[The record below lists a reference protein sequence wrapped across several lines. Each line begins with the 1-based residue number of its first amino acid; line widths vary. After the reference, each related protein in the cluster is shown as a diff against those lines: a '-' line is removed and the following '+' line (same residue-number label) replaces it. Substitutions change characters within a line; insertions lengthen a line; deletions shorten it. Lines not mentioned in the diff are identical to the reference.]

1 MTTDLESQIRTTLH
15 TRAEAIRESDLDG
28 NADVDGVVAQPRS
41 RGLLVGVAAAI
52 AALAGGLA
60 LTLDRTDE
68 QVMPSSQP
76 PAAVFVSTARYVP
89 TVLPDGWKVTGIQD
103 VAMSNAGAGDTITQT
118 WLGPVDEAGDTP
130 VVIQVRGVPVANV
143 DPVPSDQLLPNIVTT
158 GTGVAARV
166 NTAWVDGDH
175 YHFVGAE
182 GADEALVRAFTDRL
196 RADPQRPG
204 YVQLIPTLDA
214 GEPDPLGDLVPQND
228 QFAPAPALTWGTTV
242 TIGGPDAASATVL
255 VAPRAR
261 DSKHLE
267 MYAADGIMINPGQR
281 ASVITGDDDVPTLSW
296 TNGTTVF
303 TLSGDLPIETLASI
317 ASSIEP
323 TDDTTWATMQQA
335 AADDYLASAGA
346 PDLTGAVSDMTV
358 SVYEAGDAT
367 TLCSTFTDGTKRCS
381 TYDQGSDLRAA
392 VAVRDRTAIIY
403 GWTGGT
409 FTASSG
415 GLTVNDNRIDA
426 TDIDGQQIYAFP
438 LPRNATEITIC
449 RPTSC
454 GSILGF
460 G

>member
-1 MTTDLESQIRTTLH
+1 MTTDLETQIRTMLH
-15 TRAEAIRESDLDG
+15 TRAEAIRERDLDRTVH
-28 NADVDGVVAQPRS
+28 VDGAVAQPRS

-52 AALAGGLA
+52 AVLAGGLV

-68 QVMPSSQP
+68 QVVPLSQP
-76 PAAVFVSTARYVP
+76 PAAVFVSTARYAP
-89 TVLPDGWKVTGIQD
+89 TVLPDRWKVTGVQD
-103 VAMSNAGAGDTITQT
+103 LALSNAGTGDTITQT
-118 WLGPVDEAGDTP
+118 WLGPIDETGDTP

-143 DPVPSDQLLPNIVTT
+143 DPVPSDQLLPNILTT

-182 GADEALVRAFTDRL
+182 GADEDLVRAFTDRL
-196 RADPQRPG
+196 QADPQRPG
-204 YVQLIPTLDA
+204 YVQLTPILDA
-214 GEPDPLGDLVPQND
+214 AEPDPLGDLVPQDD
-228 QFAPAPALTWGTTV
+228 QFAHAPALTWGTSV

-255 VAPRAR
+255 GAPR

-267 MYAADGIMINPGQR
+267 MYATDGIMIDPGQR

-303 TLSGDLPIETLASI
+303 TLSGDLPIETLTSI

-323 TDDTTWATMQQA
+323 VDDTTWATMQQA
-335 AADDYLASAGA
+335 AADEYLASAGT
-346 PDLTGAVSDMTV
+346 PDMTGAVSDMTV

-392 VAVRDRTAIIY
+392 VAVRGRTAIIY
-403 GWTGGT
+403 GWTGGM

-415 GLTVNDNRIDA
+415 ALTVNDNRIDA

-449 RPTSC
+449 RPTIC